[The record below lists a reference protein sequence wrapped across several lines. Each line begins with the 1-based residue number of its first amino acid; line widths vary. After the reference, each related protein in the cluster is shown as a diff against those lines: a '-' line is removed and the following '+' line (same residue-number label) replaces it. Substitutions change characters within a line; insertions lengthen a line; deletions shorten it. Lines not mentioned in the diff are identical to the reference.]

1 MVLLQRFTLA
11 VDKDKLRDVLNED
24 QQAIQQRLNSQI
36 GHYTDIDT
44 EQFVSRRLNEDAQAE
59 LYRGVPLDAH
69 HPKAPADDSGQY
81 DPQYFRKKLIAH
93 IAAIEAGKEPS
104 YKGDARKRAL
114 DPASATISMQDFLGD
129 EGVKLYRLALEEE
142 LNSREYRNA
151 LFHASTEHY
160 PGEKWAERP
169 AIIVSGPS
177 ASGKTVATQAAVEQ
191 AKRFLPKAE
200 PVDYSG
206 NDVVA
211 IDGGKARE
219 VSQMR
224 KLVIQAANHKGFSGI
239 QDLHKHSSILEKAKD
254 SMREAVMKSD
264 LGFVIP
270 ETFSSWSIPFH
281 KIHDLMKKIDTLP
294 GTKQLFSRVVGE
306 EPSLFQKIVNFMGN
320 RRAWKRDGFE
330 QQPDLDLNNQRISE
344 SKAYGARGFGFG
356 VKGSEGAEKWFKR
369 HSKDK
374 LSMTITND
382 LMLVREHP
390 PGSQQW
396 QKAEPGEPG
405 VELISQRVFHYWQ
418 SLQEVD
424 DGRSLSIADK
434 YYANLDFKTFCR
446 EVTRPDDLIRLKQD
460 PENPRQWLAASIH
473 DQGALLVS
481 QRVYDQWRF
490 LQANSSQW
498 LYDKQAGRLSEGDK
512 KNLLDSQL
520 SLEDYSKKV
529 IIRPHI
535 KTSSEIEITVA
546 VDAVRNRHVKLKEEL
561 DAGQKRGRLS
571 PEEIEALQVKISVLK
586 GFEIALK
593 DLNTPSKDNLIA
605 LRDDIDMKIKGLKEE
620 GYTHKFYSA
629 TERVL
634 KNLQSAVD
642 KAINEFDGR
651 PTSTQDFKEALAEI
665 ANDTAYTSNVSAGPR

>member
-1 MVLLQRFTLA
+1 MA
-11 VDKDKLRDVLNED
+11 VDKDKLRESLDED
-24 QQAIQQRLNSQI
+24 KEAIQQRLNSQI
-36 GHYTDIDT
+36 GYYTDIDT
-44 EQFVSRRLNEDAQAE
+44 QHFVSSRLNQEAQAE
-59 LYRGVPLDAH
+59 LYRGVPPDSH
-69 HPKAPADDSGQY
+69 HPLAPPNDEGY
-81 DPQYFRKKLIAH
+81 HDPQYFRKKLIAH

-104 YKGDARKRAL
+104 YKGDAHKRAV
-114 DPASATISMQDFLGD
+114 DPASATISMQDFLGK

-151 LFHASTEHY
+151 LFHASTDHY

-177 ASGKTVATQAAVEQ
+177 ASGKTVATQAAVAQ
-191 AKRFLPKAE
+191 AARFLPKE
-200 PVDYSG
+200 KPLDYSG

-219 VSQMR
+219 VSQIR

-239 QDLHKHSSILEKAKD
+239 KDLHKQSAILEKAKD

-281 KIHDLMKKIDTLP
+281 KIHDLMKRIDALP

-306 EPSLFQKIVNFMGN
+306 EPSMFQKIVNFMGN
-320 RRAWKRDGFE
+320 RRAWKRSGFE
-330 QQPDLDLNNQRISE
+330 EQLDLDLNERRISE
-344 SKAYGARGFGFG
+344 SKAYGAGGFSFG
-356 VKGSEGAEKWFKR
+356 VKGSEKAETWFKR

-390 PGSQQW
+390 PDSDHW

-405 VELISQRVFHYWQ
+405 VELVSQRVFHYWQ
-418 SLQEVD
+418 FLQQAE

-434 YYANLDFKTFCR
+434 YYANLDFKTFR
-446 EVTRPDDLIRLKQD
+446 KEISDPDDLIRLRPD
-460 PENPRQWLAASIH
+460 PEHPRQWRAASIH

-481 QRVYDQWRF
+481 QRVYEQWKF

-498 LYDKQAGRLSEGDK
+498 LYDKQEGILSEGDK

-529 IIRPHI
+529 ILRPHI
-535 KTSSEIEITVA
+535 KTSAEIEITVA
-546 VDAVRNRHVKLKEEL
+546 VDAVRNRHLKLKEEL
-561 DAGQKRGRLS
+561 DAGQKSGKLS
-571 PEEIEALQVKISVLK
+571 PEQIEKLQGKINVLK
-586 GFEIALK
+586 GLEIALN
-593 DLNTPSKDNLIA
+593 DLNSPSKESLIA
-605 LRDDIDMKIKGLKEE
+605 LRENIDFKIKALKEQ
-620 GYTHKFYSA
+620 GYTHKLYSV

-634 KNLQSAVD
+634 KNLQGALD
-642 KAINEFDGR
+642 KAISEFDSK
-651 PTSTQDFKEALAEI
+651 PSSTMDFKEALAKI
-665 ANDTAYTSNVSAGPR
+665 ANDTAYTSEVSAKPR